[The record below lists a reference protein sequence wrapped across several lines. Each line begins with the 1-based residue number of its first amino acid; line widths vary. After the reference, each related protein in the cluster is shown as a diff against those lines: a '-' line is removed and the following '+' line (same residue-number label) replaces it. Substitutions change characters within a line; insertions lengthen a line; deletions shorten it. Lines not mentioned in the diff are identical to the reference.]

1 MGTRSSFTERAA
13 RRELRHSRSVVSTVV
28 ALCGAVVS
36 SWIATELFL
45 SWAGRPAL
53 VVNPELIIQHL
64 SDPGPRT
71 VLVSAV
77 AGLLGLTAIALSI
90 SAARRARRRVGAACN
105 TITIAD
111 DAVIAG
117 ALSRVAALAAHV
129 SQAQV
134 RTTLSRRTAHVRV
147 TPSSG
152 FPVSTSEVAAA
163 VSAELAQIGTLRRVG
178 VRDEPARQGTLA

>member
-1 MGTRSSFTERAA
+1 
-13 RRELRHSRSVVSTVV
+13 VVSTVV

-117 ALSRVAALAAHV
+117 ALSRVAALA
-129 SQAQV
+129 
-134 RTTLSRRTAHVRV
+134 RRTAHVRV

-178 VRDEPARQGTLA
+178 VRVEPARQGTLA